1 LKYLPFRE
9 ILPYFW
15 FKLFIDNKFSWAF
28 WSRIFY
34 VKCSAFCIK
43 HGRVNCYGNV
53 DIYRAPL
60 STIEIGD
67 NVSIVSKSSRGNA
80 SSLYTISRIRTY
92 TPTAKIYIG
101 SNTGMNGVSIT
112 SRTKSIYIGSNCRIA
127 PNTVIVDSD
136 YHSMIP
142 PESRLQNPGFEF
154 DKDVVINE
162 NVWIGMRSIILKG
175 VTIGKNSVIAAGSV
189 VVKDIPEDC
198 LAAGVPAIVVKK
210 L

>member
-1 LKYLPFRE
+1 
-9 ILPYFW
+9 
-15 FKLFIDNKFSWAF
+15 
-28 WSRIFY
+28 
-34 VKCSAFCIK
+34 
-43 HGRVNCYGNV
+43 
-53 DIYRAPL
+53 
-60 STIEIGD
+60 
-67 NVSIVSKSSRGNA
+67 
-80 SSLYTISRIRTY
+80 
-92 TPTAKIYIG
+92 
-101 SNTGMNGVSIT
+101 MNGVSIT

>member
-1 LKYLPFRE
+1 
-9 ILPYFW
+9 
-15 FKLFIDNKFSWAF
+15 
-28 WSRIFY
+28 
-34 VKCSAFCIK
+34 
-43 HGRVNCYGNV
+43 
-53 DIYRAPL
+53 
-60 STIEIGD
+60 
-67 NVSIVSKSSRGNA
+67 VSIVSKSSRGNA